1 MHSYEVRSEDIRGN
15 IKDDVAR
22 ISFYDILQNIT
33 LICLY
38 AAMTKIKR
46 WWYAALPIRLILQQA
61 SKMLVTN
68 QRAEN
73 NLNLITL
80 PKETVTQTNGSIKR
94 NLSKSRAGCGQEL
107 TLQADIKLVQ
117 LQINFRYY
125 YINREGNF

>member
-80 PKETVTQTNGSIKR
+80 PKETVTQTNGIIKR